1 MHFKNKSMCLTIPAK
16 VVEINGDKA
25 VIDQGDI
32 QKTISIRAIPDI
44 KVDDW
49 VLYMSD
55 IAVQKVDKKDAKEI
69 LELLEHVQK
78 TDPSTLDPRF
88 VEIIKNSKTRPL
100 EKEEIEYL
108 LKCEGREAEA
118 LFSEADA
125 MRRANINDFFCIHG
139 IIEFSNYCVNDC
151 AYCGLRKENTAI
163 KRYRMPVDE
172 IVETVEEAVH
182 VKGYKLIVL
191 QSGDDP
197 YYTKEKLVEMVKKIK
212 ERSKVFI
219 FMSIGQR
226 DYETYKALREAGVNG
241 VLFRFESSNPDLF
254 KRIHQNGKNLETR
267 MEHLKFMRELGYF
280 IASGSI
286 IGLPGQTI
294 SDLADD
300 IITMRE
306 NKFDM
311 ISMGP
316 FVPCKNTP
324 FENEK
329 PGTEEMNLKMIS
341 ILRLEMKDTKIP
353 VVTALETLDPVSGRK
368 NAIQAGANSLM
379 FNLTPEKYAEHYE
392 IYKRKEALNTRMWEK
407 YGLYN
412 TDESYKML
420 EEKLT
425 ID

>member
-1 MHFKNKSMCLTIPAK
+1 MCLTIPAK
-16 VVEINGDKA
+16 VVEVNGEKA
-25 VIDQGDI
+25 VIEQSSGK
-32 QKTISIRAIPDI
+32 KTISIKAIPDV
-44 KVDDW
+44 KVGDW

-55 IAVQKVDKKDAKEI
+55 IAVQRVAKEDAKEI

-78 TDPSTLDPRF
+78 TDPDTLNPRF
-88 VEIIKNSKTRPL
+88 VEIIKNSKGKPL
-100 EKEEIEYL
+100 EKDEIEYL
-108 LKCEGREAEA
+108 LKCEDKEKEA
-118 LFSEADA
+118 LFSEADM

-151 AYCGLRKENTAI
+151 SYCGLRRQNTSI
-163 KRYRMPVDE
+163 KRYRMEIGEIVRTVDE
-172 IVETVEEAVH
+172 AVKI
-182 VKGYKLIVL
+182 KGYKLIVL

-197 YYTKEKLVEMVKKIK
+197 YYTKEKLVELVKKIK
-212 ERSKVFI
+212 ETSKVFI
-219 FMSIGQR
+219 FMSVGQR
-226 DYETYKALREAGVNG
+226 DYKTYKALREAGVNG
-241 VLFRFESSNPDLF
+241 VLFRFETSNPDLF
-254 KRIHQNGKNLETR
+254 KKIHKDGKDLKTR
-267 MEHLKFMRELGYF
+267 MEHIKFMKELKYF
-280 IASGSI
+280 IASGSL
-286 IGLPGQTI
+286 IGIPGQTV

-300 IITMRE
+300 VITMRDS
-306 NKFDM
+306 KFDM

-329 PGTEEMNLKMIS
+329 HGDAGMNLKMIS
-341 ILRLEMKDTKIP
+341 ILRLELKDIRIP
-353 VVTALETLDPVSGRK
+353 VVTALETLDPVDGRK
-368 NAIQAGANSLM
+368 NAIQAGANALM

>member
-1 MHFKNKSMCLTIPAK
+1 MCLTIPAK
-16 VVEINGDKA
+16 VIKINGDKA
-25 VIDQGDI
+25 VIAQGDDT
-32 QKTISIRAIPDI
+32 KAISIKAIPDV

-55 IAVQKVDKKDAKEI
+55 IAVQKVAKEDAKEI
-69 LELLEHVQK
+69 LELLEYVKK
-78 TDPSTLDPRF
+78 TDPNTLDPTF
-88 VEIIKNSKTRPL
+88 VEIIKNSKQRPL
-100 EKEEIEYL
+100 KQNEIEYL
-108 LKCEGREAEA
+108 LKCKGREMQA
-118 LFSEADA
+118 LFSEADM

-139 IIEFSNYCVNDC
+139 IIEFSNYCINDC
-151 AYCGLRKENTAI
+151 AYCGLRKQNTSI
-163 KRYRMPVDE
+163 KRYRMKISEIVKTVDE
-172 IVETVEEAVH
+172 AVNK
-182 VKGYKLIVL
+182 KGYKLIVL

-212 ERSKVFI
+212 EKNKVFI

-226 DYETYKALREAGVNG
+226 DYETYKALKDAGANG
-241 VLFRFESSNPDLF
+241 VLFRFETSNPILF
-254 KRIHQNGKNLETR
+254 KKIHKNGKNFKTR

-286 IGLPGQTI
+286 IGIPGQTI
-294 SDLADD
+294 ADLAKD

-316 FVPCKNTP
+316 FIPCANTP

-329 PGTEEMNLKMIS
+329 HGSENMNLKMIS
-341 ILRLEMKDTKIP
+341 ILRLELKDTKIP
-353 VVTALETLDPVSGRK
+353 VVTALETLDPVDGRK
-368 NAIQAGANSLM
+368 NAIQAGANALM
-379 FNLTPEKYAEHYE
+379 FNLTPAKYAKNYE
-392 IYKRKEALNTRMWEK
+392 IYKRREALNTKMWEK

-420 EEKLT
+420 EDKLT

>member
-1 MHFKNKSMCLTIPAK
+1 MCLTIPAK
-16 VVEINGDKA
+16 VVKIHGNKA
-25 VIDQGDI
+25 VIKQGDV
-32 QKTISIRAIPDI
+32 QKTISIKA
-44 KVDDW
+44 VSEVTVGDW

-78 TDPSTLDPRF
+78 TDPDTLDPQF
-88 VEIIKNSKTRPL
+88 VKIIKNSKERPL

-118 LFSEADA
+118 LFSEADM

-139 IIEFSNYCVNDC
+139 IIEFSNYCINDC
-151 AYCGLRKENTAI
+151 AYCGLRKENATI
-163 KRYRMPVDE
+163 KRYRMPIDE
-172 IVETVEEAVH
+172 IVETVDEAVRG
-182 VKGYKLIVL
+182 KGYKLIVL

-212 ERSKVFI
+212 EKTRVFI

-226 DYETYKALREAGVNG
+226 DYETYKELREAGANG

-254 KRIHQNGKNLETR
+254 KKIHKNGKDLKTR
-267 MEHLKFMRELGYF
+267 IEHLKFMKELNYF

-316 FVPCKNTP
+316 FVPCKHTP
-324 FENEK
+324 FENDN

-353 VVTALETLDPVSGRK
+353 VVTALETLDPVNGRK

-425 ID
+425 LD